1 LASYLPHQKILK
13 DKLHFLIIGMIIAAK
28 ELEKSMICNLQITP
42 LATKLLAIN
51 IEK

>member
-1 LASYLPHQKILK
+1 
-13 DKLHFLIIGMIIAAK
+13 MIIAAK
-28 ELEKSMICNLQITP
+28 ELEKFDDNLQITP